1 MRKTAAKTSFFNQ
14 KTFLYNFKTAHAKA
28 PQNTQ
33 NNVLIINQLLGI
45 TWLSQWRNGMSLS
58 RHIAEF
64 IGRITIFFES
74 SHLIIK
80 RPIANLDALR
90 GANTNPG
97 NFVLHEITD
106 SCERV
111 FQTLGI
117 GLNGSGYPFE
127 KNCHPFE
134 RLLLSVWKRNVIP
147 SNGSGCP
154 SEKVVIRSKN
164 KGIRSN
170 GSGYPFKTVVS
181 RATIPNHVPFT

>member
-1 MRKTAAKTSFFNQ
+1 
-14 KTFLYNFKTAHAKA
+14 
-28 PQNTQ
+28 
-33 NNVLIINQLLGI
+33 
-45 TWLSQWRNGMSLS
+45 MSLS

-134 RLLLSVWKRNVIP
+134 RLLLSV
-147 SNGSGCP
+147 
-154 SEKVVIRSKN
+154 
-164 KGIRSN
+164 
-170 GSGYPFKTVVS
+170 
-181 RATIPNHVPFT
+181 